1 MRGGTSRDG
10 AIMFV
15 METLNDLWDHI
26 AYVMEYAPSAFPVED
41 YLLPEQQMN
50 LDTAFRQLHQGVE
63 IAYPPPEAADHRAR
77 LHALLDRSLGEY
89 RNGDRTVAAG
99 LLAEFESTLFTPDG
113 QKRGAP

>member
-1 MRGGTSRDG
+1 
-10 AIMFV
+10 MFV
-15 METLNDLWDHI
+15 MERNSDLWDHI
-26 AYVMEYAPSAFPVED
+26 AYVMEYAPSGFPVED

-50 LDTAFRQLHQGVE
+50 LDMAFRQLHQGVE
-63 IAYPPPEAADHRAR
+63 IACPPPDTAEQRDK
-77 LHALLDRSLGEY
+77 LHALLDRSLAEY

>member
-1 MRGGTSRDG
+1 
-10 AIMFV
+10 MFV

-26 AYVMEYAPSAFPVED
+26 AYVMEYAPSDFPVED

-63 IAYPPPEAADHRAR
+63 IAYPPPEAADHCAR